1 MDPLTFLS
9 ASDFSFVSVAATSS
23 MAVGSTAAAAAA
35 GACGCCFCCCCCCS
49 AGGEGGAGAGTLVC
63 GTTVSATLSS
73 LLWFGLSGVFVVAL
87 VVAVVVV
94 AAAAAA
100 AVAAVGRLLLGWD
113 CSLESRD
120 MDVGVPGTAKP
131 IIEWMHRNII
141 NSLDNLRLSMS
152 WLCSEAE
159 SSSRS
164 SWSAELRG
172 SYAKLRMK
180 IH

>member
-1 MDPLTFLS
+1 MDALTFLS

-23 MAVGSTAAAAAA
+23 MAVVSTEAAAAA

-131 IIEWMHRNII
+131 ILEWMH
-141 NSLDNLRLSMS
+141 
-152 WLCSEAE
+152 
-159 SSSRS
+159 
-164 SWSAELRG
+164 
-172 SYAKLRMK
+172 
-180 IH
+180 

>member
-1 MDPLTFLS
+1 M
-9 ASDFSFVSVAATSS
+9 
-23 MAVGSTAAAAAA
+23 
-35 GACGCCFCCCCCCS
+35 
-49 AGGEGGAGAGTLVC
+49 
-63 GTTVSATLSS
+63 SATLSS

-87 VVAVVVV
+87 VVAVVV

-131 IIEWMHRNII
+131 IVKWMHPNMI
-141 NSLDNLRLSMS
+141 NSLENLRLSMS

-172 SYAKLRMK
+172 SYAKLRK
-180 IH
+180 IIH

>member
-1 MDPLTFLS
+1 M
-9 ASDFSFVSVAATSS
+9 
-23 MAVGSTAAAAAA
+23 
-35 GACGCCFCCCCCCS
+35 
-49 AGGEGGAGAGTLVC
+49 
-63 GTTVSATLSS
+63 
-73 LLWFGLSGVFVVAL
+73 FVVAL
-87 VVAVVVV
+87 VVAVAVVVV

-120 MDVGVPGTAKP
+120 MDVGVPGTAKS
-131 IIEWMHRNII
+131 IVEWMHRNTCMI

-172 SYAKLRMK
+172 SYAKLRK
-180 IH
+180 IIH